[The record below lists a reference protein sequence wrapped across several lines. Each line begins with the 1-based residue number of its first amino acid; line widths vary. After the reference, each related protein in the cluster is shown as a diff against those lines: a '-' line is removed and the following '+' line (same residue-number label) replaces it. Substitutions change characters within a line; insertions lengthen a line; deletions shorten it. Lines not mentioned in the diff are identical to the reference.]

1 MQLSQAEASSR
12 HCTGLVGGKEGA
24 CVGSTPPTA
33 VELANGA
40 AARAAA
46 LADVEAQKREQ
57 AAHRL
62 AILLL
67 LGIDPAARP
76 VAVAVVWEKR
86 MPGTGNIRSIFWL
99 CWAGPLRCSMAGQT
113 SRPDW
118 ISVNGKCRSATA
130 FY

>member
-46 LADVEAQKREQ
+46 LAEVEAQKREQ
-57 AAHRL
+57 AVHRL
-62 AILLL
+62 AIWQL
-67 LGIDPAARP
+67 LGVSTAAHP
-76 VAVAVVWEKR
+76 VAVGVGVGKI
-86 MPGTGNIRSIFWL
+86 MPETDHNCLAYWL
-99 CWAGPLRCSMAGQT
+99 CWPAPLSM
-113 SRPDW
+113 
-118 ISVNGKCRSATA
+118 
-130 FY
+130 